1 MITIGTP
8 NFNTYKFSLIL
19 SYHTVDSISSIPYTK
34 PHSEKEGKKKKKK
47 KKKKHYSPLYT
58 ELYKN
63 TRAHFTQS
71 RKTLCISLYMY
82 TLTFITI
89 FTTQNI

>member
-34 PHSEKEGKKKKKK
+34 PHSEKEGKKKRRKRRR
-47 KKKKHYSPLYT
+47 STTL
-58 ELYKN
+58 LSILS
-63 TRAHFTQS
+63 FT
-71 RKTLCISLYMY
+71 KTLALTSLKAGKLCAYLSIC
-82 TLTFITI
+82 TH
-89 FTTQNI
+89 